1 MTLIQTRQA
10 AFGLALILVSVCAVN
25 VLAQKQTRGNTPN
38 EGAVRSNLDRATD
51 ESQQSDR
58 ITSSGALTAW
68 AETSKHQTGISQTTT
83 PANNSNTAGSNE
95 AAATTGPQAPADK
108 WQFQFTPYLW
118 IAGLSG
124 RAGIGTLTTDVDAGI
139 TDTSVHL
146 NFGFMGTFEARK
158 NRLVILTDLQ
168 YSDLSTEHTTPGP
181 LFSGARASFKTFVLD
196 PEVGYRVIDNQ
207 EKGASVDVLGGFRYW
222 HLRTDLLFNAGVV
235 PTRTASASRDWAD
248 GVVGLRG
255 RAHISPRLF
264 VVGKGD
270 LGGGGSKFTYQLF
283 GGVGVTFGKRYALIG
298 GYRHLHVNYNKD
310 NFLFDMSLHGPIFGF
325 GIKF

>member
-1 MTLIQTRQA
+1 MD
-10 AFGLALILVSVCAVN
+10 LAE
-25 VLAQKQTRGNTPN
+25 P
-38 EGAVRSNLDRATD
+38 
-51 ESQQSDR
+51 
-58 ITSSGALTAW
+58 
-68 AETSKHQTGISQTTT
+68 SKHQTGNSQTTT
-83 PANNSNTAGSNE
+83 PISNFNVDAAHE
-95 AAATTGPQAPADK
+95 VAATPGPQVPPADK

-207 EKGASVDVLGGFRYW
+207 EKGASLDVLGGFRYW
-222 HLRTDLLFNAGVV
+222 HLRTDLLFNAGAV
-235 PTRTASASRDWAD
+235 PTRSATASRDWAD

-283 GGVGVTFGKRYALIG
+283 GGGGVTFGKRYALIG